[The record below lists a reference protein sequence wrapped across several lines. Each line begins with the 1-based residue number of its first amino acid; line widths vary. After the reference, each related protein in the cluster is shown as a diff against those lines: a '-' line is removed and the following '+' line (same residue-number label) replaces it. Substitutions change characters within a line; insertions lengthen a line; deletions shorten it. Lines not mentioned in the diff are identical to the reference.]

1 MSECHCN
8 TAKSSFSRFDLLIF
22 LSNGISLFSMR
33 KTFWTSFLCAQYR
46 LATLLTCVNARQI
59 SALRNENKNPTMMEY
74 DLIVNDWKSRDR
86 VAKFLGIYTSR
97 RLYNDWT
104 TVLPS
109 EKARKEATWSQF
121 KKLMCD
127 FYKPT
132 ENLTLKHFKFRTL
145 TQEKGEAFIAFCNKV
160 EKESKHCQFQC
171 HT

>member
-1 MSECHCN
+1 MKKYFEPHFYTHN
-8 TAKSSFSRFDLLIF
+8 
-22 LSNGISLFSMR
+22 
-33 KTFWTSFLCAQYR
+33 R

-109 EKARKEATWSQF
+109 EKARPHGHS
-121 KKLMCD
+121 
-127 FYKPT
+127 
-132 ENLTLKHFKFRTL
+132 
-145 TQEKGEAFIAFCNKV
+145 
-160 EKESKHCQFQC
+160 SKN
-171 HT
+171 